1 MDRLWRT
8 GAAGLWQGFGRVIF
22 LRVFWRRALGDLSV
36 DVCCVV
42 IEEDPENDW
51 KGVDVLSRVAI
62 LAA

>member
-8 GAAGLWQGFGRVIF
+8 GAACLTGLWQGAGACEV
-22 LRVFWRRALGDLSV
+22 SV
-36 DVCCVV
+36 VSSG